1 MEYPKMI
8 SSLPQAD
15 IPFKGVKGWILQGQ
29 AQQLVFMEIDPIGE
43 VTEHTHSAQFG
54 MVLDG
59 EMSLTIGSETKR
71 YRRGDTYFIPEG
83 IPHSA
88 VFHSKVYIVDLFNE
102 RARYKEKKYK
112 ESKLST

>member
-29 AQQLVFMEIDPIGE
+29 AQQLVFMDIDPIGE
-43 VTEHTHSAQFG
+43 VTEHAHSAQFG
-54 MVLDG
+54 IILDG
-59 EMSLTIGSETKR
+59 EMSLTVGGETKR

-83 IPHSA
+83 VPHSA
-88 VFHSKVYIVDLFNE
+88 VFHSKAYIVDLFDE
-102 RARYKEKKYK
+102 RSRYREKKNQK
-112 ESKLST
+112 